1 MTTSVVVSNEPYGEF
16 LAMAQNRRSPIN
28 KNVPK
33 RSNDV
38 GKGTGD
44 YCRAGKGSPCVA
56 GGARA
61 RRCELCHGVAD
72 RGPQRDRVGGWARDH
87 GAQAAARTG
96 VRRGSKHGG
105 QTRMPRRTRLRSKP
119 ASAGQACGASKGM
132 GAGRMAVK
140 PKRGAPNG
148 GYAGNVAERRF
159 AVLEIGKDVKAA
171 DRTEPSTIQT
181 HRTRFGGFAPPPI

>member
-1 MTTSVVVSNEPYGEF
+1 M
-16 LAMAQNRRSPIN
+16 NRTGNFSPFTGTRTN
-28 KNVPK
+28 KQKCPETFQS
-33 RSNDV
+33 RV

-61 RRCELCHGVAD
+61 RRCELCDGVAD

-87 GAQAAARTG
+87 GAQAAAGPACGGDRRTAG
-96 VRRGSKHGG
+96 P
-105 QTRMPRRTRLRSKP
+105 TRMPRRTRLRSKP

-132 GAGRMAVK
+132 GAGGMASSQR
-140 PKRGAPNG
+140 RGEPNG

-159 AVLEIGKDVKAA
+159 AALEIGTDVKAA
-171 DRTEPSTIQT
+171 DRTEPSTIQSRAEHIRRLPKIYGT
-181 HRTRFGGFAPPPI
+181 